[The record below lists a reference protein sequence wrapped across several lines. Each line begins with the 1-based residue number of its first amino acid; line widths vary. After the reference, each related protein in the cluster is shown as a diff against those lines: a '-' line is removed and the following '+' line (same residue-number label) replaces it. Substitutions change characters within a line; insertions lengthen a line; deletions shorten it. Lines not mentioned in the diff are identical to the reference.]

1 MGNHYVPQKLLFF
14 CFICKNAE
22 WPTSPQ
28 QEVLLDGKKVH
39 SLALTLPSLPSCLKD
54 NFSFTMRECTLDFAC
69 EGDLVLQIKKYLVI
83 PVFKD
88 PLSNLIDLFLKT
100 CLALS

>member
-1 MGNHYVPQKLLFF
+1 MCLRNYSFSASFVKMQSGPLHHSKKFYWM
-14 CFICKNAE
+14 A
-22 WPTSPQ
+22 
-28 QEVLLDGKKVH
+28 KKVH